1 MKTVRLTQLTGA
13 VLLCFWFAACA
24 FITGGCTET
33 ARVGPTADSFPNL
46 LESDFQ
52 KHRNRPP
59 TAKTLYAMADILA
72 TQGRESDSE
81 IIMRRIVQEHPEFL
95 PAYNDLAE
103 LQMRQAHIE
112 QAIET
117 LDKGLRIYANDPVL
131 LNNLGMC
138 CLLQKEYEKA
148 VALFTRAAAVIPQSA
163 RYRSNLAVALA
174 LACREEESLSLFM
187 QVLPRDQA
195 DHNLNILRQARKIA
209 DSEHGRHVNNVHLE

>member
-1 MKTVRLTQLTGA
+1 MKTVRLTQLTNA
-13 VLLCFWFAACA
+13 VLFCIWSAACA
-24 FITGGCTET
+24 SFAGGCSET
-33 ARVGPTADSFPNL
+33 ARVGPVADSVPNL

-81 IIMRRIVQEHPEFL
+81 SILRRIVQEHPEFL

-103 LQMRQAHIE
+103 LQMRQARTK
-112 QAIET
+112 QAIAT

-138 CLLQKEYEKA
+138 HLLQTEYEKA
-148 VALFTRAAAVIPQSA
+148 VELFTRAAAVIPQSA

-174 LACREEESLSLFM
+174 LAGREEESLSLFR
-187 QVLPRDQA
+187 QVLSRDQA

-209 DSEHGRHVNNVHLE
+209 DSENERHVNKAHLE